1 MQVGWPAPKKKV
13 SVRDG
18 VKGWGGGG
26 PVEAADGR
34 RGDAGGRG
42 RRSRPVAGLL
52 MWRSTKKEPG

>member
-1 MQVGWPAPKKKV
+1 V

-42 RRSRPVAGLL
+42 RR
-52 MWRSTKKEPG
+52 